1 MTRGEYLEGAE
12 VVKERSWMRKE
23 VHMIVGWNKI
33 TPSIFVGKEQR
44 PVGND

>member
-1 MTRGEYLEGAE
+1 MEEAE

-23 VHMIVGWNKI
+23 VCMIVGWNKI
-33 TPSIFVGKEQR
+33 TPSIFVGREPR